1 MPPQCQ
7 LQLLLTKSSTTFEF
21 VSSLLTANPAHLEK
35 DRRRVTFYR
44 GVLAASQT
52 L

>member
-1 MPPQCQ
+1 M
-7 LQLLLTKSSTTFEF
+7 STADKKLNDLKF
-21 VSSLLTANPAHLEK
+21 VSSLLTANPAHTKK